1 MTFNLHGYL
10 RRENK
15 KCEQN
20 AMSYIRITG
29 EFSALLGIFAVGY
42 AMLLIS

>member
-1 MTFNLHGYL
+1 MASNLHAFV
-10 RRENK
+10 RRENL

-29 EFSALLGIFAVGY
+29 EFSAIFGIFAVGY